1 MTIATAGPSARS
13 DGGPDT
19 GGSGNIPH
27 AANVFYAVDS
37 SLRLIFLSKPSS
49 LHGRHIGERAA
60 VAVTVTEPYDD
71 WTAIQ
76 GVQLWG
82 EARRVKGAAR
92 VAALAVYLAR
102 FPFVDDIVKRP
113 GMTSVMKGIGVY
125 RVQPQRV
132 AFTDNTTGVFGRES
146 LQLVE

>member
-82 EARRVKGAAR
+82 EARRVKAR
-92 VAALAVYLAR
+92 LVWRHWRCIWPASPLWTTSSSA
-102 FPFVDDIVKRP
+102 P
-113 GMTSVMKGIGVY
+113 G
-125 RVQPQRV
+125 
-132 AFTDNTTGVFGRES
+132 
-146 LQLVE
+146 